1 MTPSEQVDKH
11 IAAISDWRGKT
22 FATIRKAVLATDREI
37 VEEYKWRG
45 TPLWSL
51 DGMIAVCNAF
61 KGRVKV
67 TFAYGA
73 RIADPDKLFND
84 DFNGNTRRAI
94 NFFEGDKVD
103 ERALRGLVR
112 AAIEHN
118 RDKLKKNVK
127 PKKSGSAK
135 KAATPARTKARM
147 AKKSA

>member
-1 MTPSEQVDKH
+1 MTPSQQVDKH
-11 IAAISDWRGKT
+11 IAAITDWRGKV
-22 FATIRKAVLATDREI
+22 FAAVRKTVLSTDRGI

-73 RIADPDKLFND
+73 RLADPDKVFND
-84 DFNGNTRRAI
+84 DFSGNTRRAI
-94 NFFEGDKVD
+94 NYFEGDKVD
-103 ERALRGLVR
+103 EGKLKKLVR

-118 RDKLKKNVK
+118 RAKLKKNVK
-127 PKKSGSAK
+127 AK
-135 KAATPARTKARM
+135 
-147 AKKSA
+147 KKSALPKKNAPKRAAAKKKRL